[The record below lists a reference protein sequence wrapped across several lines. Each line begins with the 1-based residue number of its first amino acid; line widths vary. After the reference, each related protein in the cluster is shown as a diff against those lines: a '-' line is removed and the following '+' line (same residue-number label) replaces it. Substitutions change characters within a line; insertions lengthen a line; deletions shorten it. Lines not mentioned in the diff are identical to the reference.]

1 MVTEK
6 LPFEFGLFSALTVQ
20 SWEQILASGSFQS
33 KVKMNMDG
41 FGNANMDS
49 KILQS

>member
-33 KVKMNMDG
+33 KVNWIVNSIKKHVNNI
-41 FGNANMDS
+41 F
-49 KILQS
+49 L